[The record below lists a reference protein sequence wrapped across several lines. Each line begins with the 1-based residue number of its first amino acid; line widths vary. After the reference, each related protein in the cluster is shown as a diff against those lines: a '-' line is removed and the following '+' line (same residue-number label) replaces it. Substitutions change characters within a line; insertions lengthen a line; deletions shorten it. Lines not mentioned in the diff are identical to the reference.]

1 MWSLIYRRI
10 SQKTFFTV
18 VLLLAIGL
26 IISYS
31 LITNFRPT
39 QISLF
44 ENMVLEEDAR
54 YEVIIYTHHRTK
66 LRISDAF

>member
-31 LITNFRPT
+31 LITSFRPT

-54 YEVIIYTHHRTK
+54 YEVIIYTNRRTK

>member
-31 LITNFRPT
+31 LITSFRPT

-44 ENMVLEEDAR
+44 EYMVLEEDAR
-54 YEVIIYTHHRTK
+54 YEVIIYTNRRTK